1 MHHNGLWQTVNL
13 EAMKHQG
20 SHIIVKLKDCQTIEQ
35 ARTYVNNP
43 IAANR
48 SQFVELPQGDY
59 YWVDLIGLNVI
70 NHQGIEL
77 GIVDHLFE
85 TGANDVLVVQ
95 GKKRHLLPYTAE
107 VIQSINLKQKI
118 ILVQW
123 DIDF

>member
-1 MHHNGLWQTVNL
+1 
-13 EAMKHQG
+13 MKHQG